1 MRAFNATS
9 VAACAPTRRH
19 YGAEQKIV
27 KIAHHSSHYSALA
40 AHRAEGSLLLAQLH
54 IEDQP
59 VPVVWVLT
67 DQCRRSREVTRRL
80 FNGALDQALLRLANA
95 IVERRDRG
103 FS

>member
-40 AHRAEGSLLLAQLH
+40 AHRAEGSLLLAQLQ
-54 IEDQP
+54 IADQP
-59 VPVVWVLT
+59 VQIVWMQTEQSRGFRVV
-67 DQCRRSREVTRRL
+67 SRRL

-95 IVERRDRG
+95 IVERR
-103 FS
+103 